1 MQDNRVYTL
10 EQTLRED
17 LHTRCTPTPTPV
29 GPPPASVPHTALG
42 SKVLGGHAAVALG
55 LYQAS
60 R

>member
-10 EQTLRED
+10 GQTLRED
-17 LHTRCTPTPTPV
+17 LHTRTPTPTLV